1 MRIAVAVLGIVTL
14 LFTSS
19 YASYSAAQKK
29 SRLYL
34 PQVKASKVKK
44 GDGVYQYPPYARGK
58 KGRKYIRRF
67 SLRENLTGDKLK
79 TLETYGYTPHRLRHR
94 AMGKVTERW
103 RYHSIGLERTFDECG
118 NMISERRFPPQ
129 QGHID

>member
-1 MRIAVAVLGIVTL
+1 MRIAVLVLGIVTL
-14 LFTSS
+14 LYISS
-19 YASYSAAQKK
+19 YAAYPAQSKK

-34 PQVKASKVKK
+34 PQVKAVKVIQ
-44 GDGVYQYPPYARGK
+44 GDEVYQYPPYARGE

-79 TLETYGYTPHRLRHR
+79 TLETYGYTPHRLRFR
-94 AMGKVTERW
+94 AMGEVTERW
-103 RYHSIGLERTFDECG
+103 RYYSIGLELTFDESD
-118 NMISERRFPPQ
+118 NIISQRHFPPE